1 MSKISRFAG
10 LMGHLLTGASAEAV
24 VAAEKPTKKDDE
36 SQEDFDKRLKEW
48 EDAQDDGEEG
58 KKGKNADMPK
68 DTTDDSPEQP
78 DDKVKKA
85 IQEGSDKARAEGHA
99 AGAKAEK
106 ARWADTLASDA
117 AKGKPISAISLLADS
132 DMTAAALQKTLAALP
147 VENARTTL
155 AQRNPNG
162 TPAPAPLLAG
172 DAADGQKQPG
182 KFAARVAQALENING
197 KKAA

>member
-10 LMGHLLTGASAEAV
+10 LMGHLLTGTSAEAAK
-24 VAAEKPTKKDDE
+24 AAEKPCQKDGE
-36 SQEDFDKRLKEW
+36 SDDDFAKRMKAWEDDQED
-48 EDAQDDGEEG
+48 EDEEL
-58 KKGKNADMPK
+58 AETPMK

-78 DDKVKKA
+78 DDKAKKA
-85 IQEGSDKARAEGHA
+85 LKDATDAARAEGLA
-99 AGAKAEK
+99 AGVKAEK

-162 TPAPAPLLAG
+162 TPAPAPAPAG

-182 KFAARVAQALENING
+182 KFAARVAQALENISG